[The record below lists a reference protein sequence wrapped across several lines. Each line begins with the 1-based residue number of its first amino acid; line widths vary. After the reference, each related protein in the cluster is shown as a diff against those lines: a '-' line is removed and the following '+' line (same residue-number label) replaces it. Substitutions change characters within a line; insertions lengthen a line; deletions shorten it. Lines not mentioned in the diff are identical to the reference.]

1 MTERFPVDIHSAS
14 QGGLQPN
21 SQAPDFTLP
30 DVNGRP
36 VSLGSFRGRN
46 VVLAFYPADWSPVCT
61 SELALFQ
68 ETLDEIHSRNA
79 EMLAISVDSRY
90 SHRAWADYMHLK
102 FPLLSDF
109 WPHGAT
115 AKQYGIFRENDGT
128 TERALFFVD
137 AAGLIRHIWIAENPG
152 IAPGL
157 NIIFEALE
165 QMQEAAHHV

>member
-1 MTERFPVDIHSAS
+1 MTNISRADTRPGSRA
-14 QGGLQPN
+14 GLQPN

-30 DVNGRP
+30 DVNGHL
-36 VSLGSFRGRN
+36 VTLSSFRGRN

-68 ETLDEIHSRNA
+68 ETLEEIRSRNA

-115 AKQYGIFRENDGT
+115 ARQYGIFRESDGT
-128 TERALFFVD
+128 SARALFFVD
-137 AAGLIRHIWIAENPG
+137 ATGLIRHTWISEDQG

-165 QMQEAAHHV
+165 QMQEAAHHA